1 MSKAFFSI
9 AFILLVGHV
18 YAQKP
23 GAPPRPV
30 GGNKD
35 AHGCY
40 SSAGYTW
47 SQLRRECVQ
56 VWNIGE
62 KLMPVNNQQS
72 YVATATVL
80 VNEAGS
86 IVEVFTPEESKSFL
100 LKKSKTNTFKN
111 KVYLLVKTDKGWTL
125 SKGGKAIYATEAEPT
140 PTSK

>member
-1 MSKAFFSI
+1 MTKTLFSI
-9 AFILLVGHV
+9 VFSFFVIHV

-40 SSAGYTW
+40 TSAGYTW

-56 VWNIGE
+56 VWTIGE
-62 KLMPVNNQQS
+62 KLMPVNNQLS

-80 VNEAGS
+80 VNDAGS
-86 IVEVFTPEESKSFL
+86 IAEVFAPEESKSFL
-100 LKKSKTNTFKN
+100 LKKVKNNTFKN

-125 SKGGKAIYATEAEPT
+125 SKGGKAIYATEAEPK